1 MKWVCHGLGCIC
13 TQCDNDDDDDD
24 DDDYDDDDDD
34 DDLSSSHVGINCE
47 RIGAVKRFKGPHL
60 FQEW

>member
-13 TQCDNDDDDDD
+13 TQCDN
-24 DDDYDDDDDD
+24 DDDDDD

>member
-13 TQCDNDDDDDD
+13 TQCDNDDN
-24 DDDYDDDDDD
+24 DDYDDDD

-47 RIGAVKRFKGPHL
+47 RIGAVKRFKGSHL